1 MINIL
6 LLLDLT
12 SYVLTVQPSDFNMAV
27 TFIKKAMI
35 DFVPNDN
42 SVSSLDKQMLHNILD
57 VLLERNIPYTYI
69 KVDAVLNSIQGE

>member
-6 LLLDLT
+6 VLLHLT

-35 DFVPNDN
+35 DFVSNDN